1 MSLHLLRIV
10 TSVIPARFD
19 ISTCRIWMPS
29 STAAKYIYA
38 AASPFGALPSA
49 RRWLLVLWAIS
60 IASLS
65 TFVLI
70 FAMFTSLA
78 IYWSIAGVNG
88 ADDDGDDDC
97 NSGGSGSSGGCLVV
111 VVDVVVNCANAGADD
126 EGEREGEVE
135 GEEVEGGEEVEVDII
150 VVASARKDC
159 CCSCIKIPISI
170 TIFR

>member
-19 ISTCRIWMPS
+19 ISTCRIWTPS

-97 NSGGSGSSGGCLVV
+97 NSGGGGGSVIV
-111 VVDVVVNCANAGADD
+111 VVDDVVVVNCANAGADD
-126 EGEREGEVE
+126 EREGEGE
-135 GEEVEGGEEVEVDII
+135 GEEVDII
-150 VVASARKDC
+150 DVASARKDC